1 MRSITTLSGLLF
13 LAASAIAS
21 QTPDV
26 SGTWLADSNAS
37 VKLIFKQK
45 DGQLHVQE
53 LNGDKVKAD
62 FTCSL
67 SGQECDVKQEG
78 HPEKVMLYFNGAKL
92 VEIRERGTDT
102 NKERFT
108 LSVDGTTLTEET
120 VPLTADQR
128 RETLLFRRQRA

>member
-102 NKERFT
+102 IKERFT